1 MCLLKKTDNFE
12 DCDHPDYIELF
23 KLLNSHIT
31 NPTQRSTLEISSNR
45 TYEGDVI
52 KGVEQTSGGLC
63 IVPNEEKESLDRN
76 HLFVW
81 NTGDFK
87 HFIAHT
93 EPHPSSKDKDS
104 KELQDLINT
113 KLTELGKEPRSI
125 FPHKLR
131 NNSSDRISAS
141 FDKSDYEMAR
151 DDRFEDIEVH
161 IEQLKAEVDS
171 ILLLLKQ
178 KEKEEILNEV
188 KDEPNDT
195 NLAIPQDLRKNF
207 PLQSKDRSETR
218 FVQEHL
224 PRETLHCGSSIGR
237 CSQWNTPFKCQSFA
251 TCGVSLDAGEHPAK
265 TNHVQERRK
274 SSRREGRE
282 TGLRR
287 RSMLQSSAHN

>member
-195 NLAIPQDLRKNF
+195 NLAIPQELSLAQTRYSTILSSVCGRTSRYKVRIDLKQDLSKNIYQGKRF
-207 PLQSKDRSETR
+207 TVEAQLVDVHSGIPLSN
-218 FVQEHL
+218 VNHL
-224 PRETLHCGSSIGR
+224 LLV
-237 CSQWNTPFKCQSFA
+237 
-251 TCGVSLDAGEHPAK
+251 VSLW
-265 TNHVQERRK
+265 TQESTPRRLTTSK
-274 SSRREGRE
+274 KGV
-282 TGLRR
+282 
-287 RSMLQSSAHN
+287 